1 MEAMILAAG
10 LGTRLRPLTN
20 DKPKALV
27 DVGGQPMLE
36 RTAHRVVD
44 AGFEHLVINVH
55 HFADRVKKVIEEK
68 DGFGAEVSISH
79 EVEKNLETGG
89 GVKHA
94 EPQFRKEG
102 PFLVHNVDI
111 LTDLD
116 LKALHDAHDESG
128 ALATLAVRPVETN
141 RYLSVDQRGHV
152 VGYGD
157 PETGEEHLVTDPQ
170 GSTEK
175 VDFIGVQVISPR
187 IFDLMTEEGVFS
199 IINVYMRLIA
209 EEGEAVRTHRADDA
223 LWIDIGTH
231 ERLEKAR
238 RYVEGKKEN
247 KEENLLQG

>member
-36 RTAHRVVD
+36 RTARRVVE
-44 AGFEHLVINVH
+44 AGFDHLVINVH
-55 HFADRVKKVIEEK
+55 HFADRVKGVIEEK
-68 DGFGAEVSISH
+68 GGFGAGVSISH
-79 EVEKNLETGG
+79 EVEENLETGG
-89 GVKHA
+89 GIKHA
-94 EPQFRKEG
+94 EPQFKKDG

-116 LKALHDAHDESG
+116 LKALHDAHDESD

-141 RYLSVDQRGHV
+141 RYLSIDENGHV
-152 VGYGD
+152 CGYGD
-157 PETGEEHLVTDPQ
+157 PETGEEHLVTEPQ
-170 GSTEK
+170 GETKK

-187 IFDLMTEEGVFS
+187 IFKLMKEQGVFS
-199 IINVYMRLIA
+199 IINVYMRLIR
-209 EEGEAVRTHRADDA
+209 EEGETIRTHRADDA

-238 RYVEGKKEN
+238 RYVAGQKVSE
-247 KEENLLQG
+247 

>member
-27 DVGGQPMLE
+27 DVGGRPMLE
-36 RTAHRVVD
+36 RTARRVVD
-44 AGFEHLVINVH
+44 AGFDHLVINVH
-55 HFADRVKKVIEEK
+55 HFADRVKDVIEEK
-68 DGFGAEVSISH
+68 DGFGTEVDISH
-79 EVEKNLETGG
+79 EVEQNLETGG
-89 GVKHA
+89 GIKHA
-94 EPQFRKEG
+94 EPQFKKEE

-116 LKALHDAHDESG
+116 LKALYDAHDESG
-128 ALATLAVRPVETN
+128 ALATLAVRPVETD
-141 RYLSVDQRGHV
+141 RYLSIDERGHV

-170 GSTEK
+170 GETTK
-175 VDFIGVQVISPR
+175 ADFIGVQVISPR
-187 IFDLMTEEGVFS
+187 IFELMNEEGVFS

-209 EEGEAVRTHRADDA
+209 EEDETVHTHRADDA

-231 ERLEKAR
+231 ERLEQAR
-238 RYVEGKKEN
+238 RYVEGKKRS
-247 KEENLLQG
+247 G

>member
-27 DVGGQPMLE
+27 DVDGEPMLE
-36 RTAHRVVD
+36 RTARRITNAD
-44 AGFEHLVINVH
+44 FDHLVINVH
-55 HFADRVKKVIEEK
+55 HFADRVMDVIKEK
-68 DGFGAEVSISH
+68 DGFGVDVSISH

-89 GVKHA
+89 GIQHA
-94 EPQFRKEG
+94 EPQFKQDG

-128 ALATLAVRPVETN
+128 ALATLAVRPVETK
-141 RYLSVDQRGHV
+141 RYLSIDERGHV

-157 PETGEEHLVTDPQ
+157 PETGEEHLITEPE
-170 GSTEK
+170 GATEK

-187 IFDLMTEEGVFS
+187 IFDLMTETGVFS
-199 IINVYMRLIA
+199 IINVYMRLIR
-209 EEGEAVRTHRADDA
+209 EEGETVRTHRADDA

-231 ERLEKAR
+231 ERLEQAR
-238 RYVEGKKEN
+238 RYVEGAKEM
-247 KEENLLQG
+247 ERA

>member
-36 RTAHRVVD
+36 RTARRVVD
-44 AGFEHLVINVH
+44 AGFDHLVVNVH
-55 HFADRVKKVIEEK
+55 HFANRVKEVIAEK
-68 DGFGAEVSISH
+68 DGFGTEVSISH
-79 EVEKNLETGG
+79 EVEQNLETSGG
-89 GVKHA
+89 IKHA
-94 EPQFRKEG
+94 EPQFRKDG

-116 LKALHDAHDESG
+116 FKGLHDTHDESD

-141 RYLSVDQRGHV
+141 RYLSIDEQGHV

-157 PETGEEHLVTDPQ
+157 PEDGEEHLVTAPQ
-170 GSTEK
+170 GETEK

-187 IFDLMTEEGVFS
+187 LFDLMTEEGVFS

-209 EEGEAVRTHRADDA
+209 EEGETVRTHRADDA

-231 ERLEKAR
+231 ERLEQAR
-238 RYVEGKKEN
+238 RYVEGKT
-247 KEENLLQG
+247 

>member
-36 RTAHRVVD
+36 RTARRITD
-44 AGFEHLVINVH
+44 AGFDHLVINVH
-55 HFADRVKKVIEEK
+55 HFADRVKKVIE
-68 DGFGAEVSISH
+68 DTDDFGVEVSVSH
-79 EVEKNLETGG
+79 EVEQNLETGG
-89 GVKHA
+89 GIKHA
-94 EPQFRKEG
+94 EPQFKKDG

-116 LKALHDAHDESG
+116 LKALYDAHEESG
-128 ALATLAVRPVETN
+128 ALATLAVRPVETD
-141 RYLSVDQRGHV
+141 RYLSVDERGHV

-157 PETGEEHLVTDPQ
+157 PETGEEHLVVEPQ
-170 GSTEK
+170 GETGK
-175 VDFIGVQVISPR
+175 VDFVGVQVLSPR

-209 EEGEAVRTHRADDA
+209 EEGETVRTHRADDA

-231 ERLEKAR
+231 DRLEKAR
-238 RYVEGKKEN
+238 RYVEGKKA
-247 KEENLLQG
+247 

>member
-36 RTAHRVVD
+36 RTARRVVG
-44 AGFEHLVINVH
+44 AGFDHLVINIH
-55 HFADRVKKVIEEK
+55 HFADRVKETIEEK
-68 DGFGAEVSISH
+68 NGFGAEVSISH
-79 EVEKNLETGG
+79 EVEDNLETGG
-89 GVKHA
+89 GIKHA
-94 EPQFRKEG
+94 EPQFKKDG

-116 LKALHDAHDESG
+116 LKGLHDAHDESD
-128 ALATLAVRPVETN
+128 ALATLAVRPVETD
-141 RYLSVDQRGHV
+141 RYLSIDERGHV

-170 GSTEK
+170 SETTK
-175 VDFIGVQVISPR
+175 VDFIGVQVVSPR

-199 IINVYMRLIA
+199 IINVYMRLIR
-209 EEGEAVRTHRADDA
+209 EEGETVRTHRADDA

-231 ERLEKAR
+231 ERLDKAR
-238 RYVEGKKEN
+238 EYVKK
-247 KEENLLQG
+247 QDVGA

>member
-36 RTAHRVVD
+36 RTARRVAD
-44 AGFEHLVINVH
+44 AGFDHLVVNVH
-55 HFADRVKKVIEEK
+55 HFADRVKSVIDEK
-68 DGFGAEVSISH
+68 DGFDTEVSVSH
-79 EVEKNLETGG
+79 EVEQNLETGG
-89 GVKHA
+89 GIKHA
-94 EPQFRKEG
+94 EPQFEKDG

-116 LKALHDAHDESG
+116 LKGLHDAHSESD
-128 ALATLAVRPVETN
+128 ALATLAVRPVETD
-141 RYLSVDQRGHV
+141 RYLSVDERGHV

-157 PETGEEHLVTDPQ
+157 PETGEERLVTPPHQ
-170 GSTEK
+170 ETEK

-187 IFDLMTEEGVFS
+187 IFELMTETGVFS
-199 IINVYMRLIA
+199 IINVYMRLIR
-209 EEGEAVRTHRADDA
+209 EEDETVHVHRADDA

-231 ERLEKAR
+231 ERLEQAR
-238 RYVEGKKEN
+238 RYVEGKN
-247 KEENLLQG
+247 M